1 MSETTDATAVVSDES
16 ADVAD
21 PASQN
26 QTVADEPTADDAA
39 QADDAVKDN
48 TDDDPVEDD
57 EQPTSNAE
65 AAKFRRRLRDTEQH
79 RDQLAARVEALQRK
93 HIETLLASTGVKPA
107 AVFSVT
113 DLDALVDAD
122 GTVNA
127 EKVTA
132 AVNTA
137 RDRFNIAPIGKG
149 TYVPGLGNQ
158 PSIIPQADVFSDAF
172 KPSRKRR

>member
-1 MSETTDATAVVSDES
+1 MSETTDATDVDNVSDAPVEADES
-16 ADVAD
+16 AGD
-21 PASQN
+21 PTGPN
-26 QTVADEPTADDAA
+26 GPVEP
-39 QADDAVKDN
+39 
-48 TDDDPVEDD
+48 DDDQAAFEDTAEEVEDES
-57 EQPTSNAE
+57 EQPVSNAE
-65 AAKFRRRLRDTEQH
+65 AAKFRRRLRDTEKD

-93 HIETLLASTGVKPA
+93 HVEAMLASTGVKAA

-127 EKVTA
+127 ERVTA

-149 TYVPGLGNQ
+149 AYVPGIGNH
-158 PSIIPQADVFSDAF
+158 PGMAPKVDAFSDAF